1 MKEKKLYAE
10 NLFFHPEATA
20 ANLWWFFV
28 LFFVLV
34 FTSLTLICLFV
45 TAHSRHSVRFLT
57 VKRFD
62 FFAASIFYSI
72 WRCNACTYKVQLYV
86 FIDTFLLLHHKLL
99 VIDFSFH
106 FFLYCYLILFRFTC
120 KQLAATL
127 FKLLPFFAT
136 LKIT

>member
-20 ANLWWFFV
+20 ANNLWWFFV

-99 VIDFSFH
+99 VIDFSFLFSTAIWYCSVSLANSLLQH
-106 FFLYCYLILFRFTC
+106 CLNCCRFL
-120 KQLAATL
+120 QLWR
-127 FKLLPFFAT
+127 
-136 LKIT
+136 